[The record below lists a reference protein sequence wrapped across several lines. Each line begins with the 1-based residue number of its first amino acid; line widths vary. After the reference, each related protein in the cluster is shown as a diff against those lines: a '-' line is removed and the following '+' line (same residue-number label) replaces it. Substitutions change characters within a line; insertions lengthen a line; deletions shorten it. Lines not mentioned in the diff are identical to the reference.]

1 MPPSVRAHWEATEEY
16 RSRVVRYLGDK
27 SGPVPLTTI
36 GQNVPRQG
44 AAELLKMAQLLM
56 YDARFRVEGL
66 DGNKTVRLAKPV
78 ALRQTQSD
86 ALPDMTLSNAT
97 NDAAA
102 ECASRSP
109 QLISTT
115 AVLDVV
121 LAEDPAFALPDASP
135 NDTNVVALAF
145 DGSSERLRLLEVA
158 TAGGSY
164 TFDCEGL
171 GAGALL
177 GRLAPLLGCGTL
189 VLTHDLHAAADAL
202 QAGGGVAAL
211 GFARV
216 LDMQLAAEHAAG
228 CAPHADVGAMLRALG
243 VAADSEG
250 TGAAA
255 LQLAWPALRE
265 RLGPDLAPIEC
276 ASLVRAA
283 RAMPGGRGRAVA
295 FDRADGFRI
304 ASAELLAAV
313 RPADALA
320 PSPLSAQVDARAIL
334 GLIPVDLRRKLLPPG
349 EERDLFDSLLGLL
362 DQAASVLA
370 RKGEEEEDAEN
381 HDEEE
386 APAIPIETVS
396 DIVIDVGRAPHCW
409 AGGARHFLSDEPER
423 LGTTDDVEFVR
434 GQVGGFGSDNRAG
447 IDGQLHR
454 VSALL
459 NRDGRTAGLT
469 MRLGRAVRGNADMIA
484 DILLGTG
491 KSVLL
496 LGEPGAGK
504 TTIVREAA
512 RLLAEHS
519 NVLVVDTS
527 NEIAGDGMVPHE
539 CIGLARRMMV
549 ASLDAQAAVMVECV
563 QNHTP
568 HVMVIDEIG
577 RPREVNAARTC
588 KQRGVRLIAS
598 AHGDLRKLVR

>member
-1 MPPSVRAHWEATEEY
+1 MPPSVRAHWKATEEY

-27 SGPVPLTTI
+27 SGPVLMGTI

-44 AAELLKMAQLLM
+44 AAKLLKFAQLLM
-56 YDARFRVEGL
+56 YDARFRVQGQN
-66 DGNKTVRLAKPV
+66 DTMTVRLAKPV
-78 ALRQTQSD
+78 ALRQAQSD

-97 NDAAA
+97 NDDAA

-115 AVLDVV
+115 AALDVV
-121 LAEDPAFALPDASP
+121 FAEDPAFALPDASP

-177 GRLAPLLGCGTL
+177 VRLAPLLGCGTL

-228 CAPHADVGAMLRALG
+228 CAPHADVGAMLRTLG

-255 LQLAWPALRE
+255 LLLAWPALRE
-265 RLGPDLAPIEC
+265 RLGPDIGPLEC
-276 ASLVRAA
+276 ASLVRAT
-283 RAMPGGRGRAVA
+283 RAVPGGRGRAVA
-295 FDRADGFRI
+295 FDHADGFRI

-313 RPADALA
+313 RPADALV
-320 PSPLSAQVDARAIL
+320 PSPLSAQMDARAIL

-349 EERDLFDSLLGLL
+349 EERDMFDSLLGLL
-362 DQAASVLA
+362 SQASSLLA
-370 RKGEEEEDAEN
+370 REEEEEEEEEEDQAS
-381 HDEEE
+381 
-386 APAIPIETVS
+386 AIPIETVS

-409 AGGARHFLSDEPER
+409 AGGARHFLSDEPVR
-423 LGTTDDVEFVR
+423 VGTTDDVEFVR

-484 DILLGTG
+484 DLLLGTG

-496 LGEPGAGK
+496 LGEPGSGK

-512 RLLAEHS
+512 RLLAEHR